1 MSLHTPLPEHHSVPP
16 AVRPCPALDPDSRW
30 DDPEALRGD
39 IYLADQLVAH
49 AADLA
54 RTHGEPSKR
63 VAQGRLWQRFL
74 AVEKQIHEA
83 YAVLTAR
90 LRSGQDPSPAEEW
103 LLENSHVVEDQMR
116 EIREDLPRGYRRE
129 LPRIAGGVMAGHPRV
144 YAMCL
149 DYLRHTDARLD
160 LNTLADYVQSYQ
172 SLEALTI
179 GELWAVPIMLRLG
192 LLLTVGSLAASEAS
206 AGNRERADQWAERI
220 FSAREN
226 PLELAS
232 TLVALEK
239 RETEISAPFLVQLA
253 RRLRESDDASLGIA
267 FDWLGVQCQRLG
279 ATPEE
284 LTRVQHLRQAADQVS
299 VGNAITSMRA
309 VAALD
314 WNGFF
319 ERTSG
324 VEALLRHDPF
334 GTYAATAPVTRD
346 RFRHA
351 VEAIARRVELGELG
365 VARAA
370 LALARESHERTPTDA
385 RRSHV
390 GYYLVDAGRAE
401 LEARVGYVPP
411 LGPRL
416 RRFVLAH
423 PSLTY
428 FGTAGL
434 LTLLVISGCIALGLH
449 LTGVTEPSP
458 WVLLGIIALTLW
470 PATEL
475 ALALT
480 HALVTA
486 ALRPRLLPRLDF
498 EKGVP
503 QACRTLVVVPCL
515 LDSQETVAD
524 LLADLEVRSLANS
537 EKNLYFALVSDF
549 ADATSAEHPSDAALL
564 RAAAEGIAAL
574 NERHADGDMR
584 YWLLHRHRVPNK
596 KEGCYM
602 GWDRKRGKLEELNRL
617 LRGATDTTYSFVDA
631 PTELF
636 PSIRYVITLDADTDL
651 PRESARELIATIAHP
666 LNAAELDPMRQRVVR
681 GYGIVQPR
689 VGALPV
695 SSRQSR
701 YAALTAGPSGI
712 DPYTTAVS
720 DVYQDLFAEGSF
732 TGKAIYDVDAFAGA
746 LAGRAPENALLS
758 HDLFESFFARS
769 ALVTDVELLDQQPA
783 SYAVDAARRH
793 RWMRGDW
800 QLLPWLLPR
809 VPGVGGWR
817 RNDLRLLD
825 RWKLVDNLRRSL
837 LAPSLVALLVAGW
850 LLGPSFAGVA
860 TLLFVGVL
868 SAPLLAQAVLALT
881 REASRTSGSP
891 FAGLGGALARGGLKL
906 LTDAA
911 LLLDQALLSLDAIA
925 IALYRL
931 VTQRH
936 LLEWT
941 TMRQSAAGKPHG
953 LSSRL
958 LVGTGLAVVGGVL
971 VVLFT
976 PDTALFALPL
986 LAGWSV
992 APLIVSWLSARLPEE
1007 RAADRL
1013 SPEDQRIFRH
1023 LARKTWRFFDRF
1035 VTAADHY
1042 LPPDNY
1048 QTEPRSVVAHR
1059 TSPTNIGLYLMSTL
1073 SAHDFGIIPASDYV
1087 RRLSLTLDT
1096 LDTLPRRDGHLL
1108 NWYDT
1113 ETLAPLP
1120 PEYVSTVDSGNLAAY
1135 LWTLASANAELRQSP
1150 LPGAEICRAIIDALE
1165 LALAGDGETLDTRLR
1180 SSLTTVVAELRARAD
1195 SGLPS
1200 LPLLAETVTWAV
1212 EATRELGRLGENA
1225 PSEARYWLTE
1235 AERTA
1240 RAWHVELTT
1249 LAPYLP
1255 LLAETAPVL
1264 DANAGESWARLRAE
1278 LGRPTTLEGL
1288 VGAARRALE
1297 LLDEMA
1303 DDTDRAAV
1311 GATSNVA
1318 RVVADFR
1325 QAVRQALEAG
1335 EQLVAALERV
1345 GARCRTLAD
1354 GMSFAFLFDPHREL
1368 FSTGYNVSNARLD
1381 TSHYDLLASEARLA
1395 SLVAIAK
1402 GDAPQ
1407 KHWFRLARPRTRV
1420 SSERALLSWSG
1431 SMFEYLMPLLV
1442 TESAPHSLLD
1452 ETMRGAVHRQRSYGA
1467 EQRVPWGISESAYN
1481 VMDLEMTYQYRAF
1494 GVPGLGLK
1502 AGLAEDLVVAPYAT
1516 ALAALVDPIASARNL
1531 RALSR
1536 EGLEGQYGYFEAI
1549 DYSPSRLPPGKRG
1562 VVVRSFMAHH
1572 LGMTLV
1578 ALDNVLHDR
1587 CMQRRF
1593 HADPRVKA
1601 SALLLEERIPTD
1613 APLLALPEAALA
1625 APVRHALDL
1634 DASEHVR
1641 LEEGTPPRV
1650 HLLGHG
1656 SHSTLVTT
1664 TGSGALTWKG
1674 MDINRFREDSVFDPG
1689 GIYAYVRN
1697 LTERKAWSSGYHPSR
1712 RAAERYD
1719 AAFFVD
1725 RVELRRRD
1733 GAVETI
1739 TEVVPS
1745 AEHAAEVRRF
1755 TLKNHGALACEIEVT
1770 TFTELALAPRSAD
1783 IAHRAFSSL
1792 FIETEALPEQGALV
1806 AHRRPRSPEDPT
1818 PWVAQVLTPEDEG
1831 VGPLDY
1837 ETSRADFIGRAG
1849 SLERP
1854 VGLGDEPELGRHTG
1868 AVLDA
1873 VFVLRRRVRLEP
1885 GATVRMTLTTMM
1897 ADTRDELLHLVAI
1910 YSAAQAIPRAFELAL
1925 ADARVELRHVGV
1937 TAAQAHRFQRL
1948 LSYVVFPQTGL
1959 RAAIDPMALGTGGKT
1974 ALWARG
1980 ISGDLP
1986 IVALRIDHPDFDE
1999 LLRELLLAHEYFRIN
2014 GFQLD
2019 LVLLNEEPSGY
2030 LQPLQEHAMDVVRST
2045 HSEGHLDQPGGIFLR
2060 RTDQISE
2067 GDRQLLLVSARVVL
2081 SASGGSLSRQLKRAL
2096 RRQTLPELL
2105 RAGARPTLRPS
2116 TPPPPPSELLFNN
2129 GLGGFSPDGREY
2141 VMTLS
2146 RHHRTPLPWCNV
2158 MANPAFGCVV
2168 SESGSV
2174 FSWQGNSQRHRLT
2187 PWSNDPL
2194 LDPSGEALY
2203 VRDEDDG
2210 SVWSPTP
2217 RPSGGSSTYR
2227 VAHGQGYSRFSHT
2240 RSELL
2245 HELTLFVSA
2254 TEPLR
2259 FQRLRLENRG
2269 TTPRHLSVYGVV
2281 EWVLGA
2287 NRDKSRLSVLTAWDT
2302 AARALFATNPF
2313 APLAQGTAF
2322 YAATAPVKSFSAN
2335 REEFF
2340 GAPGSRRWPHALR
2353 RATLSGQ
2360 CGAGLDPCA
2369 ALHTGVTL
2377 APGESCEITFV
2388 LGYAPGR
2395 DEARALAMA
2404 YANDAAVTRAFEET
2418 CEHWDR
2424 LLSVVSVKT
2433 PDPSLDVLMNRW
2445 LLYQAASC
2453 RIWARSGFYQSS
2465 GAYGFRDQLQDV
2477 LCLLHAQPDTAKEH
2491 LLRAA
2496 ARQFVEGDV
2505 QHWWHPEAGDGVRTH
2520 CSDDMLWLPFAVA
2533 EYLRVT
2539 EDRGVLDQ
2547 PVPFLSERRLEPE
2560 EHDLYSTPPNT
2571 AETASLYEH
2580 CARALDCSLE
2590 VGPHGLP
2597 KIGAGDWNDGMNRIG
2612 TRGEGE
2618 SVWLAWFLV
2627 KTLRDFAPT
2636 ALSRRDSARATR
2648 WLEHARRV
2656 SDAAETHGWDG
2667 AWYRRAFFDDG
2678 TVVGSSASTE
2688 CRIDAIA
2695 QSWAVIAG
2703 SADRRR
2709 AARAVAESE
2718 RQLVREDVG
2727 IMQLLTPP
2735 FATST
2740 PDPGYIASYPA
2751 GVREN
2756 GGQYTHGVLW
2766 TLRAL
2771 AELGDSARLERLLG
2785 ILNPISKALTPAT
2798 VDRYKVEPYV
2808 VAADVYSASGHD
2820 GRGGWTWYTGS
2831 ASWFYRIVLE
2841 DVLGF
2846 RRTGNR
2852 LQLAPCIP
2860 AGWPSFELTYR
2871 YGRSKLHVVV
2881 KNAHGSPAQ
2890 DDMTIDGQ
2898 TQTEPTIALI
2908 DDGHTHEVRF
2918 VVGERRLRSSA

>member
-1 MSLHTPLPEHHSVPP
+1 
-16 AVRPCPALDPDSRW
+16 
-30 DDPEALRGD
+30 
-39 IYLADQLVAH
+39 
-49 AADLA
+49 
-54 RTHGEPSKR
+54 
-63 VAQGRLWQRFL
+63 
-74 AVEKQIHEA
+74 
-83 YAVLTAR
+83 
-90 LRSGQDPSPAEEW
+90 
-103 LLENSHVVEDQMR
+103 
-116 EIREDLPRGYRRE
+116 
-129 LPRIAGGVMAGHPRV
+129 MAGHPRV
-144 YAMCL
+144 YALCL

-160 LNTLADYVQSYQ
+160 LNSLADYVQSYQ
-172 SLEALTI
+172 SLEPLTI

-206 AGNRERADQWAERI
+206 AGNRERADRWAERVVA
-220 FSAREN
+220 ARES

-232 TLVALEK
+232 AMVALER
-239 RETEISAPFLVQLA
+239 REAEISAPFLVQLA
-253 RRLRESDDASLGIA
+253 RRLRETDDPSLGVA
-267 FDWLGVQCQRLG
+267 FDWLAGQSQKLG

-284 LTRVQHLRQAADQVS
+284 LARVQHLRQAADQVS

-324 VEALLRHDPF
+324 VEALLRQDPF
-334 GTYAATAPVTRD
+334 GTYATTAPTTRD
-346 RFRHA
+346 RYRHA
-351 VEAIARRVELGELG
+351 VEAIARRVEVGELG
-365 VARAA
+365 VADVA
-370 LALARESHERTPTDA
+370 LTLAREAHA
-385 RRSHV
+385 RAPDDVRRAHV
-390 GYYLVDAGRAE
+390 GYYLVDEGRSE
-401 LEARVGYVPP
+401 LETRVGYTPP

-423 PSLTY
+423 PGLTY
-428 FGTAGL
+428 FGLATA
-434 LTLLVISGCIALGLH
+434 LTLAVIAGC
-449 LTGVTEPSP
+449 
-458 WVLLGIIALTLW
+458 VLLGVELTGSSAFTPWLVLGVGALLLL
-470 PATEL
+470 PASEI

-480 HALVTA
+480 QAIVTA

-503 QACRTLVVVPCL
+503 PEYRTLVVVPCL
-515 LDSQETVAD
+515 LDSQETISD
-524 LLADLEVRSLANS
+524 LLAELEVRSLANG
-537 EKNLYFALVSDF
+537 EKNLHFALLSDF
-549 ADATSAEHPSDAALL
+549 VDAPSEEHPTDAALL
-564 RAAAEGIAAL
+564 RAAVEGIAAL
-574 NERHADGDMR
+574 NERYSDGGPR
-584 YWLLHRHRVPNK
+584 YWLFHRRRLLNTS
-596 KEGCYM
+596 EGCYM

-617 LRGATDTTYSFVDA
+617 LRGATDTTFSLVSA

-636 PSIRYVITLDADTDL
+636 PAIRYVITLDADTEL

-666 LNAAELDPMRQRVVR
+666 LNRAELDPVKQRVVR

-689 VGALPV
+689 VGALPL

-720 DVYQDLFAEGSF
+720 DVYQDLFAEGSY
-732 TGKAIYDVDAFAGA
+732 TGKAIYDVDAFAAA

-769 ALVTDVELLDQQPA
+769 ALVTDVELLDEQPA
-783 SYAVDAARRH
+783 SYAVDAGRRH

-800 QLLPWLLPR
+800 QLIRWLLPR
-809 VPGVGGWR
+809 VPGVGGSR
-817 RNDLRLLD
+817 PNDLRLLD

-837 LAPSLVALLVAGW
+837 LAPALVALLLAGW
-850 LLGPSFAGVA
+850 IAGPRFALVA

-881 REASRTSGSP
+881 REASRTTGSS
-891 FAGLGGALARGGLKL
+891 FAGVGGALGRGGVKL

-911 LLLDQALLSLDAIA
+911 LLVDQALLSLDAIV

-936 LLEWT
+936 LLEWM
-941 TMRQSAAGKPHG
+941 TMRKSAAGSRPG
-953 LSSRL
+953 LSPRL
-958 LVGTGLAVVGGVL
+958 LLGTVLALAGIVAVL
-971 VVLFT
+971 AYAPAV
-976 PDTALFALPL
+976 AGYALPL
-986 LAGWSV
+986 LGGWAI
-992 APLIVSWLSARLPEE
+992 APLLVGWLSARLPDE
-1007 RAADRL
+1007 REAEALAPD
-1013 SPEDQRIFRH
+1013 DQRVFRH

-1042 LPPDNY
+1042 LPPDNF
-1048 QTEPRSVVAHR
+1048 QAEPRPVVAHR
-1059 TSPTNIGLYLMSTL
+1059 TSPTNIGLYMLSTL
-1073 SAHDFGIIPASDYV
+1073 SAHDFGIIPMSDYL
-1087 RRLSLTLDT
+1087 RRLSQTLDT

-1120 PEYVSTVDSGNLAAY
+1120 PEYVSTVDSGNFAAY
-1135 LWTLASANAELRQSP
+1135 LWTLASANAELRQTP
-1150 LPGAEICRAIIDALE
+1150 IPGSEVCLALIDALE
-1165 LALAGDGETLDTRLR
+1165 LALAGYDDTPDPRLQ
-1180 SSLTTVVAELRARAD
+1180 TEVNGVVAELERRASAQAPD
-1195 SGLPS
+1195 LPT
-1200 LPLLAETVTWAV
+1200 LLETLVFAC
-1212 EATRELGRLGENA
+1212 ERTRELGRLGDHL
-1225 PSEARYWLTE
+1225 PSETRYWLTE

-1240 RAWHVELTT
+1240 RAWLNELTT
-1249 LAPYLP
+1249 LAPYLG

-1264 DANAGESWARLRAE
+1264 DANAGEAWTRLRRVLSHAS
-1278 LGRPTTLEGL
+1278 TLEEL
-1288 VGAARRALE
+1288 VGSARQALE

-1303 DDTDRAAV
+1303 DDGDRAV
-1311 GATSNVA
+1311 GGAPNSVA
-1318 RVVADFR
+1318 RVIADFR
-1325 QAVRQALEAG
+1325 HAVRRGLEAG
-1335 EQLVAALERV
+1335 ELLLASLDAVA
-1345 GARCRTLAD
+1345 ARCRALAD
-1354 GMSFAFLFDPHREL
+1354 GMSFTFLFDPSREL

-1395 SLVAIAK
+1395 SLLAIAK

-1420 SSERALLSWSG
+1420 SSEHALLSWSG

-1442 TESAPHSLLD
+1442 TQSAPHSLLD
-1452 ETMRGAVHRQRSYGA
+1452 ETMRGAVHRQRAYGN

-1516 ALAALVDPIASARNL
+1516 ALAALVDPSAAAKNL

-1536 EGLEGQYGYFEAI
+1536 EGLDGQYGYFEAI
-1549 DYSPSRLPPGKRG
+1549 DYSPTRLPPGKRA

-1578 ALDNVLHDR
+1578 ALDNVLHER

-1593 HADPRVKA
+1593 HADPRIKA

-1613 APLLALPEAALA
+1613 APLLELPEAALA
-1625 APVRHALDL
+1625 APVRHPLDL
-1634 DASEHVR
+1634 DGSEHVR

-1656 SHSTLVTT
+1656 ALSTLVTT
-1664 TGSGALTWKG
+1664 TGAGALVWKG
-1674 MDINRFREDSVFDPG
+1674 LDINRFREDSAFDPG
-1689 GIYAYVRN
+1689 GIYAYVQN
-1697 LTERKAWSSGYHPSR
+1697 LTERKAWSSGYHPTR

-1739 TEVVPS
+1739 TEIVPS

-1755 TLKNHGALACEIEVT
+1755 TLKNHGESACEMELT
-1770 TFTELALAPRSAD
+1770 TFTELALAPRGAD
-1783 IAHRAFSSL
+1783 VAHRAFMSL
-1792 FIETEALPEQGALV
+1792 FVETEALPEQGALL
-1806 AHRRPRSPEDPT
+1806 AHRRPRSAEDPT
-1818 PWVAQVLTPEDEG
+1818 PWVAQVLTPEDDG

-1837 ETSRADFIGRAG
+1837 ETSRSDFIGRAG

-1868 AVLDA
+1868 SVLDPA
-1873 VFVLRRRVRLEP
+1873 FVLRRRVRLEP
-1885 GATVRMTLTTMM
+1885 GATVRLTLATLM

-1910 YSAAQAIPRAFELAL
+1910 YAAPQAIPRAFELAL
-1925 ADARVELRHVGV
+1925 ADARVELRHLGV

-1948 LSYVVFPQTGL
+1948 LSTVVYPQTGL
-1959 RAAIDPMALGTGGKT
+1959 RAPIDPMALGSGGKT

-1986 IVALRIDHPDFDE
+1986 IIVVRIDHPDFDE
-1999 LLRELLLAHEYFRIN
+1999 LLREVLLAHEYFRVN

-2030 LQPLQEHAMDVVRST
+2030 LQPQQEHALDVVRST
-2045 HSEGHLDQPGGIFLR
+2045 HSEGHMDQPGGIFLR
-2060 RTDQISE
+2060 RADQISE
-2067 GDRQLLLVSARVVL
+2067 GDRQLLLSTSRVVL
-2081 SASGGSLSRQLKRAL
+2081 SASTGSLSRQLKRAV
-2096 RRQTLPELL
+2096 RRQTLPEPL
-2105 RAGARPTLRPS
+2105 RQSARPALRPS
-2116 TPPPPPSELLFNN
+2116 TPPPPPSELLFSN
-2129 GLGGFSPDGREY
+2129 GIGGFTPDGREY

-2158 MANPAFGCVV
+2158 MANATFGCVV
-2168 SESGSV
+2168 SESGSI
-2174 FSWQGNSQRHRLT
+2174 FSWHGNSQRHRLT

-2210 SVWSPTP
+2210 SVWSPTT
-2217 RPSGGSSTYR
+2217 RPSGGSSSYR

-2240 RSELL
+2240 RSELV
-2245 HELTLFVSA
+2245 HELTVFVSP
-2254 TEPLR
+2254 TESLR

-2269 TTPRHLSVYGVV
+2269 TTPRRLSVFGVV

-2287 NRDKSRLSVLTAWDT
+2287 SREKSRLSVLTAWDT
-2302 AARALFATNPF
+2302 AARAVFATNPF
-2313 APLAQGTAF
+2313 APLPQGTAF
-2322 YAATAPVKSFSAN
+2322 YSATAPVRSFSAN

-2353 RATLSGQ
+2353 RTTLSGQ

-2369 ALHTGVTL
+2369 ALQTTL
-2377 APGESCEITFV
+2377 TLEPGEVREVTFV
-2388 LGYAPGR
+2388 LGYGAGR
-2395 DEARALAMA
+2395 EEARALAAA
-2404 YANDAAVTRAFEET
+2404 YADDAAVSRAFEET
-2418 CEHWDR
+2418 REHWDQ
-2424 LLSVVSVKT
+2424 LLSVVTVKT

-2445 LLYQAASC
+2445 LLYQATSC

-2477 LCLLHAQPDTAKEH
+2477 LCLLHARPDTAREH

-2533 EYLRVT
+2533 EYVRVT
-2539 EDRGVLDQ
+2539 QDESVLEQ

-2560 EHDLYSTPPNT
+2560 EHDLYSTPPNN
-2571 AETASLYEH
+2571 AETATLYEH

-2597 KIGAGDWNDGMNRIG
+2597 KMGAGDWNDGMNRIG
-2612 TRGEGE
+2612 TRGQGE
-2618 SVWLAWFLV
+2618 SVWLAWFLA

-2636 ALSRRDSARATR
+2636 ASQRKESARATR

-2656 SDAAETHGWDG
+2656 CEAAEQHGWDG

-2678 TVVGSSASTE
+2678 TIVGSSNSAE

-2718 RQLVREDVG
+2718 RLLVREDLG
-2727 IMQLLTPP
+2727 IMHLLTPP
-2735 FATST
+2735 FATSV

-2771 AELGDSARLERLLG
+2771 AELGDSAGLERLLG
-2785 ILNPISKALTPAT
+2785 VLNPVSHALTPLA
-2798 VDRYKVEPYV
+2798 VARYKVEPYV
-2808 VAADVYSASGHD
+2808 VAADIYSAPGHE

-2846 RRTGNR
+2846 RRIGDRIT
-2852 LQLAPCIP
+2852 LTPCMP
-2860 AGWPSFELTYR
+2860 ASWPSFELVYR
-2871 YGRSKLHVVV
+2871 YGRSKLHVLV
-2881 KNAHGSPAQ
+2881 KNAHGSPVH
-2890 DDMTIDGQ
+2890 DGV
-2898 TQTEPTIALI
+2898 TLDGTVLADSSIPLV
-2908 DDGHTHEVRF
+2908 DDGGTHEVRI